1 MDSRRRCPNCGRSF
15 TEDISSQ
22 STRYALGTA
31 EFVGKGVVHA
41 GARLLG
47 GALGAFGG
55 SYGSKAGSH
64 AGGMLANE
72 LVGDLNNPIKSS
84 RLKCPCCGHRW

>member
-1 MDSRRRCPNCGRSF
+1 MGNRRCPKCGRTF
-15 TEDISSQ
+15 TENLGSQ

-31 EFVGKGVVHA
+31 EVVGKGVVHV

-55 SYGSKAGSH
+55 SMGSKAGSR

-72 LVGDLNNPIKSS
+72 LVGDLETTKSS
-84 RLKCPCCGHRW
+84 QLKCPYCGHRW